1 MMTFLLQWRCQ
12 ASGRIRRRNPLT
24 YNAQPDVRGTVR
36 TFCNAAPSA
45 WTGGLM
51 AEPVDVVAI
60 MKEIRETIQKKRAEG
75 VYTDEEVESLAGLR
89 LRAFAEEARID
100 DKLLERLLG
109 PSHDWNI
116 SSDYLIRTTR
126 TGWPAR
132 ALILAK
138 KTVRPFVRL
147 YTDHVLNRQAQL
159 NLYFAHL
166 LHNSIR
172 EGARLQLEMQGLRHR
187 VLELERELLLRRG
200 DPVDRRRGPRDD
212 PGPR

>member
-1 MMTFLLQWRCQ
+1 MGATPG
-12 ASGRIRRRNPLT
+12 SPG
-24 YNAQPDVRGTVR
+24 
-36 TFCNAAPSA
+36 
-45 WTGGLM
+45 
-51 AEPVDVVAI
+51 DVVAI
-60 MKEIRETIQKKRAEG
+60 MKEIRESIQRKRAEG
-75 VYTDEEVESLAGLR
+75 HYTDEEVESLAGVR

-126 TGWPAR
+126 TGLAAK

-138 KTVRPFVRL
+138 KVVRPFVRL

-172 EGARLQLEMQGLRHR
+172 EGARAQLELQSLRHR
-187 VLELERELLLRRG
+187 VEQLEHELSLRRG
-200 DPVDRRRGPRDD
+200 DPVDRRRTSRPD
-212 PGPR
+212 PGAR